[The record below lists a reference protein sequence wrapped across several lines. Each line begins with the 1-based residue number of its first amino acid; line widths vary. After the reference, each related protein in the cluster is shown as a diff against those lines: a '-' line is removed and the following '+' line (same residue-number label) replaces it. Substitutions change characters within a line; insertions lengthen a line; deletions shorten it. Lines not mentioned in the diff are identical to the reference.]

1 MPNIQVLLDLL
12 VISRHLPSPP
22 HDSKQSTASDG
33 TRTPSEGVAPPSPL
47 SNAVLDTLL
56 CILVDSSPSL
66 RVFEDCNGVQTVVK
80 MLKRAHTPRDVR

>member
-12 VISRHLPSPP
+12 VISRHLPSPS